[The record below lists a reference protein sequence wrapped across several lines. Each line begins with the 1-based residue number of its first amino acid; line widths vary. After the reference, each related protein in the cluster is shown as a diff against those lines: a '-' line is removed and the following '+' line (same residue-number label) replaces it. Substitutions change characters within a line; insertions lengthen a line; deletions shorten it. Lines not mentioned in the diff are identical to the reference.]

1 MSQGSFQHYLLGL
14 LAIGNNI
21 PALGAFL
28 AQTRGMTRRRV
39 WRVILSTTAVCLI
52 SLLLFMACGLTVL
65 RVFGISISSFQI
77 AGGLLLALLGL
88 EMMGHGRPQ
97 AAPPPVPQVAE
108 ADDERG
114 DEGAFHRVL
123 TNAVV
128 PIGIPLTVGAGTFS
142 VVVLF
147 AGNATRS
154 GTSTSLAAAIV
165 ALVAINALVFRF
177 AGTVIERLGPLGL
190 MIFTRIMGLFT
201 LAIGVEFVVRGLSA
215 IYADL
220 HAG

>member
-1 MSQGSFQHYLLGL
+1 MSQGSFQHYLFGL

-28 AQTRGMTRRRV
+28 AQTRGLPRARV

-52 SLLLFMACGLTVL
+52 SLLLFMACGLAVL

-88 EMMGHGRPQ
+88 EMMGHGRPP
-97 AAPPPVPQVAE
+97 AAPTPAPPPAE
-108 ADDERG
+108 AG
-114 DEGAFHRVL
+114 DEGAFQRVL

-142 VVVLF
+142 AVVLF
-147 AGNATRS
+147 ANSASRNGSSA
-154 GTSTSLAAAIV
+154 SLGAAIV

-177 AGTVIERLGPLGL
+177 AGSVSERLGPLGL

-201 LAIGVEFVVRGLSA
+201 LAIGVEFVVRGLSTIVA
-215 IYADL
+215 AL
-220 HAG
+220 QAG